1 MAAKKLKPLK
11 WISTI
16 PKESQFLWLVGL
28 LECTGSFMCGR
39 PSQPRTPRIEVA
51 GSDPVTLTTLACL
64 LDINVENSSRGS
76 STTLGGKRAIAIML
90 RLHAFLGPKRQDQ
103 ITGVVTAYARVLGS
117 RSKTWTTSFLLRSV
131 GSSTVYEALP
141 MTRPGVIGMES
152 QWRWCKMDE
161 PEVDLTYV
169 AKLEGALVV
178 LERSY
183 SELHA
188 LSLRLADEVGRCSG
202 ELARVRAGQEEIL
215 YVITTPDDQIWDFRG
230 NTELS

>member
-103 ITGVVTAYARVLGS
+103 ITGVVTAYARVLGVEVEDLDDIVS
-117 RSKTWTTSFLLRSV
+117 STLCREQYCLRSA
-131 GSSTVYEALP
+131 TDDTP
-141 MTRPGVIGMES
+141 WCDRHGVAM
-152 QWRWCKMDE
+152 
-161 PEVDLTYV
+161 
-169 AKLEGALVV
+169 AVV
-178 LERSY
+178 
-183 SELHA
+183 
-188 LSLRLADEVGRCSG
+188 
-202 ELARVRAGQEEIL
+202 
-215 YVITTPDDQIWDFRG
+215 
-230 NTELS
+230 

>member
-1 MAAKKLKPLK
+1 
-11 WISTI
+11 
-16 PKESQFLWLVGL
+16 
-28 LECTGSFMCGR
+28 
-39 PSQPRTPRIEVA
+39 
-51 GSDPVTLTTLACL
+51 
-64 LDINVENSSRGS
+64 
-76 STTLGGKRAIAIML
+76 
-90 RLHAFLGPKRQDQ
+90 
-103 ITGVVTAYARVLGS
+103 
-117 RSKTWTTSFLLRSV
+117 
-131 GSSTVYEALP
+131 
-141 MTRPGVIGMES
+141 
-152 QWRWCKMDE
+152 MDE